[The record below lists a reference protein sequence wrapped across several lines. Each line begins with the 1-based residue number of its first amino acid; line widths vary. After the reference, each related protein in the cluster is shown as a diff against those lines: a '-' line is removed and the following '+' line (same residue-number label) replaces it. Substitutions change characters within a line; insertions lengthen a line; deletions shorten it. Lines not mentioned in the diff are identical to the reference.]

1 MQRFALRCAVGFVL
15 VGCGWVLVQTVT
27 QPDQA
32 PRSLVRVEL
41 PAGAVALVVLPA
53 MRGRQGEVS
62 LWYMAYD
69 SPRIQPLFRI
79 GGAAA
84 LPLPPV
90 SPPMLPRAGIWS
102 PRL

>member
-1 MQRFALRCAVGFVL
+1 MQRFVLLGAVGFL
-15 VGCGWVLVQTVT
+15 RVGCGWVLVQTVT
-27 QPDQA
+27 QPDQS

-69 SPRIQPLFRI
+69 SPRIQTLFRI

-90 SPPMLPRAGIWS
+90 SPPMPPQAGVWLPG
-102 PRL
+102 L

>member
-1 MQRFALRCAVGFVL
+1 MQRFVLRCAVGFVL
-15 VGCGWVLVQTVT
+15 VGSGWLLVQHMT
-27 QPDQA
+27 QPDQS

-53 MRGRQGEVS
+53 MRGRQGAVS

-69 SPRIQPLFRI
+69 SPRIQTLFRI

-90 SPPMLPRAGIWS
+90 RSPMPPQAGVWLPG
-102 PRL
+102 L